1 ACLPQTET
9 PLQNIDELINWAKQN
24 NPQINHDDWQQ
35 FEYEIDNSFE
45 NELSM
50 NIYRGLR
57 QKQLANTINSAN
69 YLNLWQWLTK
79 TMSKNQQLAFLEQ
92 WGAVGHI

>member
-1 ACLPQTET
+1 MPNKRET
-9 PLQNIDELINWAKQN
+9 SLENIEELINWAKDN

-35 FEYEIDNSFE
+35 FEYELDNSFE

-57 QKQLANTINSAN
+57 QN
-69 YLNLWQWLTK
+69 NLQT
-79 TMSKNQQLAFLEQ
+79 Q
-92 WGAVGHI
+92 